1 VTRARLLLLAAA
13 TLFSTGGAAIKG
25 ASLTSW
31 QVASF
36 RSGVA
41 AVALLVL
48 LPSARRGWGW
58 RVWPVGA
65 AYAATLV
72 LFVLATRLTTSANAI
87 FLQSTGPLYLLLL
100 GPLLL
105 HEGIGRRDLAF
116 IAAVACGMALIFLGS
131 DATAATAPN
140 PPLGNR
146 IGALCGVSWA
156 FTLAGLRWLGKHGEG
171 NTALSSVVAGNLI
184 AFVAALPMAVPV
196 ARATWSDALV
206 LLYLGVFQIG
216 LAYVCMT
223 TAIRHVP
230 AFEASTLL
238 LLEPALNPIWTWL
251 AHGESPTAQAI
262 AGGAVILLASL
273 IHTAR
278 TPDP

>member
-41 AVALLVL
+41 AVALLML
-48 LPSARRGWGW
+48 LPSARRGWSW

-72 LFVLATRLTTSANAI
+72 LFVVATRLTTAANAI

-105 HEGIGRRDLAF
+105 HERIRRRDLAF
-116 IAAVACGMALIFLGS
+116 IAGVACGMALIFLGS
-131 DATAATAPN
+131 DTTAATAPN

-171 NTALSSVVAGNLI
+171 NSALSSVVAGNLI

-196 ARATWSDALV
+196 ARATWFDALV
-206 LLYLGVFQIG
+206 LLYLGVFQIV
-216 LAYVCMT
+216 LAYLCMT
-223 TAIRHVP
+223 VAIRHVP

-238 LLEPALNPIWTWL
+238 LLEPSLNPIWTWL
-251 AHGESPTAQAI
+251 AQGECPTPQAI
-262 AGGAVILLASL
+262 AGSAMILLATL

-278 TPDP
+278 TPVP